1 MKVSAM
7 KQTFDLTSTVPTNSP
22 RTIVFAKTGM
32 GLRGYSEYSYASQI
46 EEHPDNHQGHFG
58 CDIKGLG
65 MDRISVA
72 SVEHARL
79 LIKALEFAIANDF
92 LFTESQLAKHLTSA
106 IDTRRSIKE
115 KIRNEK

>member
-1 MKVSAM
+1 MKVNDM

-22 RTIVFAKTGM
+22 RTIVFSKTGM
-32 GLRGYSEYSYASQI
+32 GLRGYSEYGCASKI

-65 MDRISVA
+65 NDRISVS

-79 LIKALEFAIANDF
+79 LIKALEFAIVNDF
-92 LFTESQLAKHLTSA
+92 LFTEAQLAKHLTSA
-106 IDTRRSIKE
+106 LDTRRSIKE
-115 KIRNEK
+115 KIRGE